1 MTHAFSAYI
10 AQKKLAVPIDN
21 GSPAL
26 AEALTDRFIRP
37 PKEIGRATR
46 DQHSRES

>member
-10 AQKKLAVPIDN
+10 AQKKWAVPIDN
-21 GSPAL
+21 ESPAL

-37 PKEIGRATR
+37 PKDRTR
-46 DQHSRES
+46 SP